1 MYLLFFFFFEGNT
14 LGYIQM
20 HFSLMRE
27 ITRKKKFI
35 INFQANKSFFFL
47 KETHT
52 EKKFLIDFQVSKI
65 GQHAIQV

>member
-1 MYLLFFFFFEGNT
+1 
-14 LGYIQM
+14 M